1 MAKQSNQTEVIL
13 AVVGEG
19 GGYTILGEQNDG
31 HWRFGREPGGGDSW
45 MYDEEEDKVE
55 TPAALPKQPT
65 PEPSIVDFDTLD
77 EALEQI
83 NSCWPILHPIQVH
96 PAFVQDIWQRAVNYW
111 REHDGSGTHYVL
123 RDWSEICLGREI
135 QSYDQLLKEE
145 QAKLEQQAKA
155 SSATSRLSVEWPP
168 FAEKLATALA
178 KLEEDQYLILLVK
191 RSNRFVQFA
200 AQGSYGMRVE
210 TTSNAYLSKPEKLNK
225 RQIATLLQN
234 GWSDPT
240 ASPDESTPENDP
252 DGSPN
257 FFVEFSDPVS
267 FTAVA
272 NLAVRTLAEI
282 LRVPHPG
289 SLQYDAFSA
298 DGEKIALPELGL
310 QREKPASRKD
320 EQEDLPQLL
329 LETLKST
336 TGIADLDYDDDG
348 DIGVRCGSAVVFVR
362 LTNDSPFVRI
372 HSHLLR
378 GVEESEGL
386 LARLN
391 DMNANEI
398 VMHFIYRNDTVYA
411 VADVCAAP
419 FVADHV
425 ALVFDHF
432 CAIADGIDGLLQ
444 VDFGGETAF
453 AEVEGSGV
461 RH

>member
-1 MAKQSNQTEVIL
+1 MAKKTKQAEVIL
-13 AVVGEG
+13 KVRAEG
-19 GGYTILGEQNDG
+19 GGYTIMGEQQNG
-31 HWRFGREPGGGDSW
+31 AWRFGREPDCGDSW
-45 MYDEEEDKVE
+45 MYDDEDEVE
-55 TPAALPKQPT
+55 KPAASPTKPKPK
-65 PEPSIVDFDTLD
+65 PAIAYFDTLD

-83 NSCWPILHPIQVH
+83 NDCWPTLRPMQVH
-96 PAFVQDIWQRAVNYW
+96 PDFVQDIWQRVVNYW
-111 REHDGSGTHYVL
+111 REHDGSGTYYVL
-123 RDWSEICLGREI
+123 PYWSELCLGRVI
-135 QSYDQLLKEE
+135 RDYDRLLKEE

-155 SSATSRLSVEWPP
+155 PVAINRLSVAWPP
-168 FAEKLATALA
+168 FAEKLAAALA
-178 KLEEDQYLILLVK
+178 KLKEDQYLILTVK

-210 TTSNAYLSKPEKLNK
+210 TTSNAYLSKPEKLNT
-225 RQIATLLQN
+225 RQIATLLQD

-257 FFVEFSDPVS
+257 FFVEFPDPVS

-289 SLQYDAFSA
+289 SLQYDAFTA
-298 DGEKIALPELGL
+298 EGKKIALPKLGL
-310 QREKPASRKD
+310 QREKKASRKA
-320 EQEDLPQLL
+320 EQQDLPELL

-336 TGIADLDYDDDG
+336 TGISELEYDDDG
-348 DIGVRCGSAVVFVR
+348 DIGVRCGSAVIFVR
-362 LTNDSPFVRI
+362 LTNDPSYVRI

-391 DMNANEI
+391 DMNANETQ
-398 VMHFIYRNDTVYA
+398 MHFIYRNDTVFA
-411 VADVCAAP
+411 VADISAAP
-419 FVADHV
+419 FVATHV
-425 ALVFDHF
+425 TQAFDHF

-444 VDFGGETAF
+444 ADFGGETAF
-453 AEVEGSGV
+453 AEVAGSGV

>member
-1 MAKQSNQTEVIL
+1 MTL
-13 AVVGEG
+13 EG
-19 GGYTILGEQNDG
+19 
-31 HWRFGREPGGGDSW
+31 
-45 MYDEEEDKVE
+45 
-55 TPAALPKQPT
+55 TPT
-65 PEPSIVDFDTLD
+65 NES
-77 EALEQI
+77 
-83 NSCWPILHPIQVH
+83 
-96 PAFVQDIWQRAVNYW
+96 
-111 REHDGSGTHYVL
+111 
-123 RDWSEICLGREI
+123 
-135 QSYDQLLKEE
+135 
-145 QAKLEQQAKA
+145 QAKA
-155 SSATSRLSVEWPP
+155 SAATNRLSVAWPP
-168 FAEKLATALA
+168 FAEKLAAALA

-191 RSNRFVQFA
+191 RTNRFVQFA

-210 TTSNAYLSKPEKLNK
+210 TTSNAYLSKPEKLNE

-257 FFVEFSDPVS
+257 FFVEFPDPVS
-267 FTAVA
+267 FTAVV

-310 QREKPASRKD
+310 QHEKPASHKD

-336 TGIADLDYDDDG
+336 TSIADLDYDDG

-362 LTNDSPFVRI
+362 LTNDPPFVRI

-378 GVEESEGL
+378 GVEQSEGL

-419 FVADHV
+419 FVAEHV

-432 CAIADGIDGLLQ
+432 CAIADGIDG
-444 VDFGGETAF
+444 F
-453 AEVEGSGV
+453 SG
-461 RH
+461 

>member
-1 MAKQSNQTEVIL
+1 MAKKTKQAEVIL
-13 AVVGEG
+13 HVGGEG
-19 GGYTILGEQNDG
+19 GGYTILGAQHDG
-31 HWRFGREPGGGDSW
+31 AWRFWREAGGGDSW
-45 MYDEEEDKVE
+45 MLDDENEDVE
-55 TPAALPKQPT
+55 TTETLPVQPK
-65 PEPSIVDFDTLD
+65 PEPTINYSATLD
-77 EALEQI
+77 EVLEQI
-83 NSCWPILHPIQVH
+83 NDCWPVLFVLEVH
-96 PAFVQDIWQRAVNYW
+96 PAFAQDIWQRAVNYW
-111 REHDGSGTHYVL
+111 RKNPGRHTDYVL
-123 RDWSEICLGREI
+123 PRWSEICLGRVI
-135 QSYDQLLKEE
+135 RSYDELLKEE
-145 QAKLEQQAKA
+145 QAKLEQLAKTPA
-155 SSATSRLSVEWPP
+155 ATNRLSVAWPP
-168 FAEKLATALA
+168 FAEKLAAALA

-225 RQIATLLQN
+225 RQIATLLQD

-289 SLQYDAFSA
+289 SLQYDAFTA
-298 DGEKIALPELGL
+298 EGKKIALPKLGL
-310 QREKPASRKD
+310 QREKKASRKA
-320 EQEDLPQLL
+320 ERHDLPELL
-329 LETLKST
+329 LEALKST
-336 TGIADLDYDDDG
+336 TGYSELEYDDDG
-348 DIGVRCGSAVVFVR
+348 DIGVRCGSAVIFVR
-362 LTNDSPFVRI
+362 LTNDPPYVRI

-391 DMNANEI
+391 DMNANETQ
-398 VMHFIYRNDTVYA
+398 MHFIYRNDTVFA
-411 VADVCAAP
+411 VADISAAP
-419 FVADHV
+419 FVAAHV
-425 ALVFDHF
+425 TQAFDRF

-444 VDFGGETAF
+444 ADFGGETAF
-453 AEVEGSGV
+453 AEVAGSGV

>member
-1 MAKQSNQTEVIL
+1 MA
-13 AVVGEG
+13 
-19 GGYTILGEQNDG
+19 
-31 HWRFGREPGGGDSW
+31 
-45 MYDEEEDKVE
+45 
-55 TPAALPKQPT
+55 
-65 PEPSIVDFDTLD
+65 
-77 EALEQI
+77 
-83 NSCWPILHPIQVH
+83 
-96 PAFVQDIWQRAVNYW
+96 
-111 REHDGSGTHYVL
+111 
-123 RDWSEICLGREI
+123 
-135 QSYDQLLKEE
+135 
-145 QAKLEQQAKA
+145 
-155 SSATSRLSVEWPP
+155 WPP
-168 FAEKLATALA
+168 FAEKLAAALA

-191 RSNRFVQFA
+191 RTNRFVQFA

-210 TTSNAYLSKPEKLNK
+210 TTSNAYLSKPEKLNE

-257 FFVEFSDPVS
+257 FFVEFPDPVS
-267 FTAVA
+267 FTAVV

-310 QREKPASRKD
+310 QHEKPASHKD

-336 TGIADLDYDDDG
+336 TSIADLDYDDG

-362 LTNDSPFVRI
+362 LTNDPPFVRI

-378 GVEESEGL
+378 GVEQSEGL

-419 FVADHV
+419 FVAEHV

-432 CAIADGIDGLLQ
+432 CAIADGIDG
-444 VDFGGETAF
+444 F
-453 AEVEGSGV
+453 SG
-461 RH
+461 